1 MASRAKEDYL
11 KAIYECEE
19 KNGIARTT
27 HLADKL
33 GVRAATVTE
42 MIQRLSK
49 ESHRTIIYKRHQ
61 GVRLT
66 PTGRKI
72 ALGIVRRHRLLETF
86 LHRTLKL
93 TWAQVHEEAEVL
105 EHHISHLVTEAIDRH
120 LDFPQFDPHG
130 EPIPDK
136 NGHMTPQTQLPLS
149 QIEEKC
155 DFAITRVDPVSVEF
169 LSDLQRLGIG
179 IGTTG
184 RLMHREPSN
193 DRLTIEIDG
202 QKNTPNTILAKSIT
216 DCLFVEI
223 TSPKEAP

>member
-42 MIQRLSK
+42 MVQRLSK
-49 ESHRTIIYKRHQ
+49 ESHCTITYKRHQ

-72 ALGIVRRHRLLETF
+72 ALDIVRRHRLLETF
-86 LHRTLKL
+86 LHSTLKL
-93 TWAQVHEEAEVL
+93 NWAQVHEEAEVL
-105 EHHISHLVTEAIDRH
+105 EHSLSQRVTDAIDRH
-120 LDFPQFDPHG
+120 LNFPKFDPHG

-136 NGHMTPQTQLPLS
+136 NGHIIPQTRLPLS
-149 QIEEKC
+149 QLSEKC
-155 DFAITRVDPVSVEF
+155 RFTISRVDPVSKKF
-169 LSDLQRLGIG
+169 LSDLQSLGIS
-179 IGTTG
+179 IGATG
-184 RLMHREPSN
+184 RLMHREPV
-193 DRLTIEIDG
+193 DGRLTIELEG
-202 QKNTPNTILAKSIT
+202 PRSVRKILAKSIT
-216 DCLFVEI
+216 DRIFVEI
-223 TSPKEAP
+223 QSPESI

>member
-27 HLADKL
+27 QLADKL

-49 ESHRTIIYKRHQ
+49 EPHRSITYKRHQ
-61 GVRLT
+61 GVHLT
-66 PTGRKI
+66 PAGRKM

-86 LHRTLKL
+86 LHNTLKL
-93 TWAQVHEEAEVL
+93 DWAQVHEEAEVL
-105 EHHISHLVTEAIDRH
+105 EHHLSHRVTEAIDRH

-136 NGHMTPQTQLPLS
+136 NGHMEPHTHLPLS
-149 QIEEKC
+149 QIEVEC
-155 DFAITRVDPVSVEF
+155 DFTITRVDPVSGEF
-169 LSDLQRLGIG
+169 LSDLQRFGIG

-184 RLMHREPSN
+184 RIMHREP
-193 DRLTIEIDG
+193 DKGRLTIEIDG
-202 QKNTPNTILAKSIT
+202 QKNSSKTILAQSIT
-216 DCLFVEI
+216 DRIFVEI
-223 TSPKEAP
+223 PSSKST